1 MFKSQPVSTNDT
13 NMIINSK
20 QYNGRVNIS
29 EPSPNVQFQMQERI
43 AIKNKATEY
52 RHPVKNVFEDN
63 ILSKLYFSQDN
74 IQIIQNGLRAGVY
87 KMSNNEFLIGPQ
99 NIDNLKIIMR
109 SIYLQYAEHYPNN
122 ITDQIC
128 RLNKLVLDYAV
139 PSVYKEAVGYKN
151 YVRDQ
156 STMAVPLELPKQT
169 DRDFKEVEFKNF
181 M

>member
-1 MFKSQPVSTNDT
+1 MFKTNPVNINDT

-29 EPSPNVQFQMQERI
+29 EPSPDAQFKMQERI
-43 AIKNKATEY
+43 AIKNKSTEY
-52 RHPVKNVFEDN
+52 RNPVKNIFEDN
-63 ILSKLYFSQDN
+63 ILSKLYFSQEN
-74 IQIIQNGLRAGVY
+74 IQILQNGLRAGVY
-87 KMSNNEFLIGPQ
+87 KMSNNEFMIGPQ

-128 RLNKLVLDYAV
+128 RLNDLVLGYAV
-139 PSVYKEAVGYKN
+139 PAVYKEAIGYKN

-156 STMAVPLELPKQT
+156 STIAMPMELPKQN
-169 DRDFKEVEFKNF
+169 DRDYKQNEFKQF